1 MRDRSRGGIGL
12 TIASDQKM
20 TQRSPGERRKLP
32 PTRDLRL
39 RKATLTNVAVD
50 DVGLRA
56 YARVGHRFAGRLFP
70 DSSGAGVS
78 SR

>member
-12 TIASDQKM
+12 TIASDQRM

-56 YARVGHRFAGRLFP
+56 YTTHGLGTGSPAGASQTRP
-70 DSSGAGVS
+70 ERA
-78 SR
+78 